1 MVGAMSLEAVGE
13 LDAELLVDVECES
26 SAVAVRG
33 KRTLATERAT
43 AARRAAAVSN
53 GFEMKRDFGCM

>member
-33 KRTLATERAT
+33 KRTVAAERAT
-43 AARRAAAVSN
+43 AARKTIAVSN
-53 GFEMKRDFGCM
+53 GFGMKRDFVCM